1 MFLQHLLSGVPWLG
15 LCLRIDVA
23 TNCLFTRIRSTS
35 IAHVV
40 VDSMN
45 RNLANQFGIFVL
57 QSNVVQILSAADG
70 PAQRAASHPS
80 CCPQRWTVNVINWP
94 RLSVECRPLAATQA
108 YCHLSTKF
116 DRRRSPA
123 LASTPPAMP
132 GTHPPIFWLGD
143 VNGNISP
150 QYYYALSDIADQYWL
165 PSVRSASSRFH
176 SLQSGRRTV
185 GSQGS
190 SPQP

>member
-40 VDSMN
+40 VDSVN

-94 RLSVECRPLAATQA
+94 RLSVECRPLAVT
-108 YCHLSTKF
+108 
-116 DRRRSPA
+116 
-123 LASTPPAMP
+123 
-132 GTHPPIFWLGD
+132 
-143 VNGNISP
+143 
-150 QYYYALSDIADQYWL
+150 
-165 PSVRSASSRFH
+165 
-176 SLQSGRRTV
+176 
-185 GSQGS
+185 
-190 SPQP
+190 